1 MTAKEYLEQAFH
13 LDQRIN
19 SKIAMVDS
27 LNLLATKATTT
38 ISDMP
43 RNPNRA
49 TSMMGDAVEKII
61 DLQLEINSDIDQL
74 VDLKREIMTVIK
86 AVENSEYQ
94 MLLEKRYLC
103 YYCWEQIASEMN
115 YGLDNVFKVHRRALT
130 FVALP
135 EKCTED
141 SREFR

>member
-1 MTAKEYLEQAFH
+1 MTAKEYLEQAFQI
-13 LDQRIN
+13 DQRIN

-27 LNLLATKATTT
+27 LNMLATKATTT

-74 VDLKREIMTVIK
+74 VDLKRDMIK
-86 AVENSEYQ
+86 AIKTVENTEYQ
-94 MLLEKRYLC
+94 TILEFRYLC
-103 YYCWEQIASEMN
+103 FKTWAQIAAEMG
-115 YGLDNVFKVHRRALT
+115 YNVRHIYRIHEEAVNCLC
-130 FVALP
+130 V
-135 EKCTED
+135 
-141 SREFR
+141 